1 MAHKNNIF
9 PLIQDISTVVPA
21 SFCVDVPVP
30 ADLSMPPNALR
41 SVCQLGGSPP
51 AYPTDPYPYQFTI
64 PGNTLEAANSFAA
77 AMSATVRWKKT
88 RTTETEATRLLPR
101 KGCGK
106 RPSVYF
112 KLEYVCSVQDTSSV
126 PKILRKTHPTI
137 KHNCKS
143 RFSIAHHIQTNY
155 LHNHNPNHHEDM
167 LVTRAP
173 IKINNWLKEQVVSG
187 LRWDFIGGLAQCSDF
202 ADKQMATPWSQPEG
216 LHISYDQVQHLTK
229 KLPTTTPQMNGHV
242 LTSLAMWAEEIWTK
256 GWSVFTDLQD
266 DEHFIFVFMS
276 PWQKSMLLQ
285 HGQGIAMVDATHN
298 TIQNCF
304 LESGKKVCL
313 YTIIIRGPI
322 VGQGL
327 PVAWTFTDLAAEEPL
342 SLILRWIQRD
352 TGHIPRAWMSDCA
365 LAITAIK
372 DVYSDLGDQ
381 APKHYY
387 IQRISTPCLQH
398 LFPHHPLEQIPLKVA
413 HCQPAVCCIRLYAMM
428 ATSGTLCQ
436 HPPSLF
442 HRPSIKAYTE
452 AWHGLLKRK
461 YLPAQGQRR
470 IDKVVKVFVNHVK
483 GSCRWTQKRAES
495 ESLPQQANKFQQC
508 AQRTAASLSQA
519 WLKAKAVKLIKTY
532 SHNQK
537 SSFQENNAPRIW
549 QMTFE
554 QTYDVFSVAMSQNV
568 TQSNKRAKL
577 YGVKDT
583 INTTF
588 IEELRKDKLLK
599 KKMNDLDLN
608 NPTRLYSSWLKLLG
622 TLSMGYNFDASHPT
636 RVEDFPIKTVVS
648 LRKEDQTTLPN
659 KLADLDTKPNNI
671 SQIAQIQINKHDQV
685 HKGVFVAVGHNCV
698 GELAVGMIDLVWE
711 VTEEGQKSYV
721 CKVIAFKQKG
731 VDDFYEM
738 QQLVRTRHSEVISAR
753 VEDEEDEDDELEFEH
768 EQVQEEADMAPLD
781 EESPNG
787 NDIMQA

>member
-88 RTTETEATRLLPR
+88 RTTETEATRTLRAFQRSSARLIQPSNTTANHAFQLLIT
-101 KGCGK
+101 
-106 RPSVYF
+106 F
-112 KLEYVCSVQDTSSV
+112 K
-126 PKILRKTHPTI
+126 PTI
-137 KHNCKS
+137 
-143 RFSIAHHIQTNY
+143 Y
-155 LHNHNPNHHEDM
+155 M

-202 ADKQMATPWSQPEG
+202 ADMATPWSQPEG

-313 YTIIIRGPI
+313 YTIIICGPI

-372 DVYSDLGDQ
+372 DV
-381 APKHYY
+381 
-387 IQRISTPCLQH
+387 
-398 LFPHHPLEQIPLKVA
+398 
-413 HCQPAVCCIRLYAMM
+413 
-428 ATSGTLCQ
+428 
-436 HPPSLF
+436 
-442 HRPSIKAYTE
+442 PSIKAYTE

-532 SHNQK
+532 SHQK
-537 SSFQENNAPRIW
+537 RFLKTYGQCFLQRDTLGHEENNAPRIW

-622 TLSMGYNFDASHPT
+622 TLVNYIWDGAVIVNYH
-636 RVEDFPIKTVVS
+636 
-648 LRKEDQTTLPN
+648 
-659 KLADLDTKPNNI
+659 LDNSI
-671 SQIAQIQINKHDQV
+671 
-685 HKGVFVAVGHNCV
+685 
-698 GELAVGMIDLVWE
+698 
-711 VTEEGQKSYV
+711 
-721 CKVIAFKQKG
+721 
-731 VDDFYEM
+731 
-738 QQLVRTRHSEVISAR
+738 
-753 VEDEEDEDDELEFEH
+753 
-768 EQVQEEADMAPLD
+768 
-781 EESPNG
+781 
-787 NDIMQA
+787 